1 VGAHHQGGTHQG
13 RVRASHKSTDCA
25 RGRFAGCNEEGSE
38 QRCAWAPSGVRAGV
52 DLGLPPDAIASMKTR
67 GVC

>member
-1 VGAHHQGGTHQG
+1 MGAHHQGGTHQG
-13 RVRASHKSTDCA
+13 RVRASRKSTDCV

-52 DLGLPPDAIASMKTR
+52 DLGLPPRRNRLNEDE